1 VETLKGHS
9 GTVFCMWADGGHVVS
24 GDSNDW
30 LFVWDLRQ
38 RRRLQSFKEH
48 EGVVPTHPPTPC
60 RVDAE
65 ASLARVG
72 SHFAP
77 ALSIIC
83 QVAFGLSRTTRTKS
97 SRRRGTR

>member
-1 VETLKGHS
+1 MCAWPSVWDIRSGQCVETLKGHS

-48 EGVVPTHPPTPC
+48 EGVVPTHHPLH
-60 RVDAE
+60 A
-65 ASLARVG
+65 A
-72 SHFAP
+72 
-77 ALSIIC
+77 
-83 QVAFGLSRTTRTKS
+83 
-97 SRRRGTR
+97 

>member
-30 LFVWDLRQ
+30 LFVWELRQ

-48 EGVVPTHPPTPC
+48 EGVVPTSTNHPTT
-60 RVDAE
+60 
-65 ASLARVG
+65 
-72 SHFAP
+72 HFM
-77 ALSIIC
+77 
-83 QVAFGLSRTTRTKS
+83 Q
-97 SRRRGTR
+97 RRC

>member
-1 VETLKGHS
+1 MRACAWPSVWDIRSGQCVETLKGHS

-48 EGVVPTHPPTPC
+48 EGAHHPLH
-60 RVDAE
+60 A
-65 ASLARVG
+65 A
-72 SHFAP
+72 
-77 ALSIIC
+77 
-83 QVAFGLSRTTRTKS
+83 
-97 SRRRGTR
+97 